1 MKDYIY
7 LDMNL
12 ANSYLAQIDKGILKK
27 IVNGEAL
34 ANTNQENGGDTI
46 SSEGGGSLGI
56 PGVINSNGKMTKTEF
71 DTFSTISSKNSSELI
86 ETVLDDY
93 AIDLLI
99 NKLRE
104 KRLIDSLRNSSEG
117 DFVLINVPFKFYDFE
132 FMQKSLNDNFFKAIG
147 INNNKNEE
155 IKGIEELLK
164 EYDKKIKIY
173 NQPKK
178 KNKLS
183 AEQLQ
188 EFKKIKSQKNEL
200 SKELEK
206 AKESIDIFSMFKILS
221 EFGDSLFPNSVILSH
236 KGYLAYCN
244 RHNMRI
250 SQAQLSAISDS
261 KRNICILANI
271 SNVKENVNKDGQ
283 INDFQTIDLNI
294 LPSLFSEL
302 LLGNFNLLESGDR
315 ILRPIA
321 IYFDQE

>member
-27 IVNGEAL
+27 IVNGEVL
-34 ANTNQENGGDTI
+34 GSTNQENGGDTI

-56 PGVINSNGKMTKTEF
+56 PGVISGNGKMTKTEF

-104 KRLIDSLRNSSEG
+104 KKLIESLQNASEG

-132 FMQKSLNDNFFKAIG
+132 FMHKSLNENFFTAIG
-147 INNNKNEE
+147 INNNKNKQIEG
-155 IKGIEELLK
+155 IKALLK
-164 EYDKKIKIY
+164 DYDKKIKIY
-173 NQPKK
+173 NQPKN

-183 AEQLQ
+183 TEQRQ
-188 EFKKIKSQKNEL
+188 EFEKIKHQKNKL
-200 SKELEK
+200 SKDLEK
-206 AKESIDIFSMFKILS
+206 AKESIDVFDMFKILS
-221 EFGDSLFPNSVILSH
+221 EFGDSLFPNSVILSS

-261 KRNICILANI
+261 RRNICILANI
-271 SNVKENVNKDGQ
+271 SNVKEIVNKDGQ
-283 INDFQTIDLNI
+283 INNFQTIDLNI
-294 LPSLFSEL
+294 LPSVFSEL
-302 LLGNFNLLESGDR
+302 LLGNFGLLESGDR